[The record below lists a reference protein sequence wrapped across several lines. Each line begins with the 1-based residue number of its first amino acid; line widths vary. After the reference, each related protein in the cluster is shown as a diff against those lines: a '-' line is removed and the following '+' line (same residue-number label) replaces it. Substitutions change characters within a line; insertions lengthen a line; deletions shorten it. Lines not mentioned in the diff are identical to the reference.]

1 MQKSL
6 TRNDI
11 LDSWRGILCL
21 WVVLS
26 HIFSSFKVNLFI
38 LSAPGYAVDGFVFL
52 SGYFIRQS
60 CQKYQRNS
68 GFLKPYFIARFMRIW
83 PTYAI
88 IFSFCF
94 IVNLLLGLSNY
105 ESINFALTVFFT
117 NLFLLNGFFTNLI
130 SSFIIPSW
138 SLCLEMQFYLFFPL
152 IYLFRLD
159 TNWVFIFILFLIT
172 YFSPYF
178 FVNQFHFGYYFNFGL
193 PSILPLRIFH
203 FILGVLWLNYTNVN
217 DYFKILFPISLL
229 IFLINPFTAILFA
242 LIYLSSYLKSNIID
256 RLIIIDLL
264 SFVGKISFSL
274 YLIHNPILFYCN
286 SILNDPFFYNLP
298 YKFLTTLILVLG
310 ISILLS
316 YFFYHY
322 FEIKFIEIGRKWIT
336 KTNGA

>member
-26 HIFSSFKVNLFI
+26 HIFSSIKGNLFI
-38 LSAPGYAVDGFVFL
+38 LSAPGYAVDGFIFL
-52 SGYFIRQS
+52 SGFFIRQS

-68 GFLKPYFIARFMRIW
+68 GFLKSYFIARFMRIW

-88 IFSFCF
+88 IFSFFF

-105 ESINFALTVFFT
+105 ESIKYAFTVYFT
-117 NLFLLNGFFTNLI
+117 NLFLLNGLFTNLI

-138 SLCLEMQFYLFFPL
+138 SLCLEMQFYLIFPF

-159 TNWVFIFILFLIT
+159 KNWMFIFILFLIT
-172 YFSPYF
+172 FFSPYF

-203 FILGVLWLNYTNVN
+203 FILGVLWFNHAKVH
-217 DYFKILFPISLL
+217 DDFKILLPISLF
-229 IFLINPFTAILFA
+229 IFLFNPFTAVLFA
-242 LIYLSSYLKSNIID
+242 LIYLSSCLKTNIID
-256 RLIIIDLL
+256 RLKFFDLL
-264 SFVGKISFSL
+264 SFIGKISFSL
-274 YLIHNPILFYCN
+274 YLIHNPILSYCN
-286 SILNDPFFYNLP
+286 SILNGPFFYNFN
-298 YKFLTTLILVLG
+298 YKFLTTIISVLG

-316 YFFYHY
+316 FYCYHY
-322 FEIKFIEIGRKWIT
+322 LEIKFIEIGRKWIA
-336 KTNGA
+336 KTYGA